1 MNDLMNKNL
10 NSNEQK
16 CSIIVNNNEHI
27 QLTKMSH
34 HVIINLIIS
43 NKIIQNQYLNR
54 NKKIINYFNTIWLT
68 SCNM

>member
-1 MNDLMNKNL
+1 MNKKL

-34 HVIINLIIS
+34 HVIINLIIL

>member
-34 HVIINLIIS
+34 HVIINLIIL